1 MGSDVS
7 RIKQPS
13 SKRVKTPT
21 VLQMEAVECGAAA
34 LAILMS
40 HYGLIRPLEELRVS
54 CGVSRDGS
62 KASNV
67 VKAARTFGFEA
78 KGLMREPDGLRDMK
92 FPLIIFWN
100 FNHFIVLEGFHNN
113 KVYVNDPASGPRVLT
128 EQEFDQSFTGVV
140 LEIKPGQEFKPGGS
154 RPSMVAALY
163 RRASSSKLAFLY
175 LIVAG
180 LGLVIPGLIAP
191 IFTKIFVDDYL
202 VGKLDSW
209 VKPLLLGMFLT
220 LMLRGALTWL
230 KQYYLMRFET
240 KLSVAESG
248 KFLWHVLHLP
258 VVFYG
263 QRSAGEIS
271 GRVGINDRV
280 AKLIARDL
288 ASAVLDI
295 VMVVFYAI
303 LMLFYDVFLTCIGL
317 LTAVLNIIVLKYVS
331 KSRKDA
337 SQKLRMD
344 AGKMLGTSMNGL
356 IVIETL
362 KASGGESDF
371 FAQWSGYQAKVVNAI
386 QEMGSSSITLAVL
399 PSVLTALNTV
409 LILSFGGLR
418 VMDGF
423 LTMGALVAF
432 QSLMHSF
439 LTPVNNLVGLGGRL
453 QELGGDMNRLDD
465 VLKYKQD
472 PILQGNAKTSETSPP
487 AAGTGKNKLDG
498 RLELKNITFGYST
511 LEGPLI
517 KNFSLSMKSGSR
529 VALVGSSGCGKSTIA
544 KLVMGLY
551 VPWEGEILFDGQPRS
566 AIDRHIMVNSLSMVD
581 QDINMFEGTVRD
593 NLTMWDSTIP
603 NAELIRAAKDA
614 CIHDMISARQLG
626 YDSEVDEG
634 GKNFSGGQRQRLEIA
649 RALVSN
655 PRVVVFDEATSA
667 LDPVTEMIVDDNLR
681 QRGCTCLI
689 VAHRLSTIRD
699 CDEIIVLHKGLV
711 VQRGTH
717 DELKDVEGLYADL
730 IKMG

>member
-1 MGSDVS
+1 MTFT
-7 RIKQPS
+7 KQPS
-13 SKRVKTPT
+13 SKRIKTPT
-21 VLQMEAVECGAAA
+21 VLQMEAVECGAAS

-40 HYGLIRPLEELRVS
+40 HYGLIKTLEELRVS

-62 KASNV
+62 KASNLV
-67 VKAARTFGFEA
+67 RAARTYGFEA

-100 FNHFIVLEGFHNN
+100 FNHFVVLEGFHNG
-113 KVYVNDPASGPRVLT
+113 KVYINDPASGPRVLT
-128 EQEFDQSFTGVV
+128 EQEFDQAFTGVT
-140 LEIKPGQEFKPGGS
+140 LEIKPGLDFKPGGS
-154 RPSMVAALY
+154 RPSIVSALH
-163 RRASSSKLAFLY
+163 RRASSSKPAFFY
-175 LIVAG
+175 LVIAG

-191 IFTKIFVDDYL
+191 IFTKIFVDDFL

-230 KQYYLMRFET
+230 KEYYLMRFET
-240 KLSVAESG
+240 KLSVAESS

-258 VVFYG
+258 VVFYS

-288 ASAVLDI
+288 ASAALDI
-295 VMVVFYAI
+295 LMVVFYAI

-317 LTAVLNIIVLKYVS
+317 LTAVLNIIVLRYVS
-331 KSRKDA
+331 KARKDA

-356 IVIETL
+356 ICIETL

-386 QEMGSSSITLAVL
+386 QEMGSSSIVLAVL
-399 PSVLTALNTV
+399 PSLLTGLNTV

-432 QSLMHSF
+432 QSLMQSF
-439 LTPVNNLVGLGGRL
+439 LRPVNNLVGLGGRL
-453 QELGGDMNRLDD
+453 QELSGDMNRLDD
-465 VLKYKQD
+465 VLKYKRDSLLQD
-472 PILQGNAKTSETSPP
+472 DAKPGGTASPAVGTS
-487 AAGTGKNKLDG
+487 KYKLDG

-517 KNFSLSMKSGSR
+517 KNFSLSMRSGSR

-551 VPWEGEILFDGQPRS
+551 APWEGEILFDGHPRPS
-566 AIDRHIMVNSLSMVD
+566 IDRHIMVNSLSMVD
-581 QDINMFEGTVRD
+581 QDINMFEGTIRD
-593 NLTMWDSTIP
+593 NLTMWDSTIS
-603 NAELIRAAKDA
+603 NADLVRAAKDA
-614 CIHDMISARQLG
+614 CIHDMISARELG
-626 YDSEVDEG
+626 YDSEVEEG

-655 PRVVVFDEATSA
+655 PQIVVFDEATSA

-681 QRGCTCLI
+681 RRGCTCLI

-699 CDEIIVLHKGLV
+699 CDEIIVLHKGVV

-717 DELKDVEGLYADL
+717 DDLKDVEGLYADL

>member
-1 MGSDVS
+1 MA

-13 SKRVKTPT
+13 STRVKTPT

-40 HYGLIRPLEELRVS
+40 HYGLIKPLEELRVS

-67 VKAARTFGFEA
+67 VRAARTFGFEA
-78 KGLMREPDGLRDMK
+78 KGLMREPDGLREMK

-100 FNHFIVLEGFHNN
+100 FNHFIVLEGFHNG
-113 KVYVNDPASGPRVLT
+113 KVYVNDPASGPRILT
-128 EQEFDQSFTGVV
+128 ELEFDQSFTGVV
-140 LEIKPGQEFKPGGS
+140 LEIKPGPDFKPGGS
-154 RPSMVAALY
+154 RPSMAAALY

-175 LIVAG
+175 LIIAG

-220 LMLRGALTWL
+220 MMLRGALTWL
-230 KQYYLMRFET
+230 KQYYLMRFES

-263 QRSAGEIS
+263 QRSAAEIS

-280 AKLIARDL
+280 ARLIARDL

-295 VMVVFYAI
+295 VMVLFYAL
-303 LMLFYDVFLTCIGL
+303 LMLFYDVFLTFIGL

-371 FAQWSGYQAKVVNAI
+371 FAHWSGYQAKVVNAI

-399 PSVLTALNTV
+399 PSVLTSLNTV

-432 QSLMHSF
+432 QSLMQSF

-453 QELGGDMNRLDD
+453 QELSGDMNRLDD

-472 PILQGNAKTSETSPP
+472 AILQGDAKPSGTAPP
-487 AAGTGKNKLDG
+487 AASPGKSKLDG
-498 RLELKNITFGYST
+498 CLELKNITFGYST

-551 VPWEGEILFDGQPRS
+551 TPWDGEILFDGQPRS
-566 AIDRHIMVNSLSMVD
+566 AVDRQIMVNSLSMVD
-581 QDINMFEGTVRD
+581 QDINMFEGSIRD

-603 NAELIRAAKDA
+603 NAELVRAAKDA

-626 YDSEVDEG
+626 YDSGVDEG

-681 QRGCTCLI
+681 RRGCTCLI

-699 CDEIIVLHKGLV
+699 CDEIIVLHKGVV

-717 DELKDVEGLYADL
+717 DDLKDVEGLYADL

>member
-1 MGSDVS
+1 MA

-13 SKRVKTPT
+13 NTRVKTPT

-40 HYGLIRPLEELRVS
+40 YYGLIKPLEELRIS

-67 VKAARTFGFEA
+67 VKAARRYGFEA
-78 KGLMREPDGLRDMK
+78 KGLMREPETLRKMM
-92 FPLIIFWN
+92 FPAIVFWN
-100 FNHFIVLEGFHNN
+100 FNHFLVVEGFKNG
-113 KVYVNDPASGPRVLT
+113 KVYLNDPASGPRVVT
-128 EQEFDQSFTGVV
+128 EEEFDQSFTGVV
-140 LEIKPGQEFKPGGS
+140 LDIKPGPDFKPGGA
-154 RPSMVAALY
+154 RPSMIAALY
-163 RRASSSKLAFLY
+163 RRASGSKLAFIY
-175 LIVAG
+175 LVIAG
-180 LGLVIPGLIAP
+180 LGLVIPGLLTP
-191 IFTKIFVDDYL
+191 IFTKIFVDEYL

-209 VKPLLLGMFLT
+209 IKPLLLGMFIT
-220 LMLRGALTWL
+220 LLLRAGLTWL
-230 KQYYLMRFET
+230 KEYYLMRFES

-271 GRVGINDRV
+271 GRVAINDRV
-280 AKLIARDL
+280 AKLISRDL
-288 ASAVLDI
+288 ASAALDFI
-295 VMVVFYAI
+295 VIFFYAL
-303 LMLFYDVFLTCIGL
+303 LMLFYDVFLTAIGF
-317 LTAVLNIIVLKYVS
+317 LTAILNMIVLKYVS
-331 KSRKDA
+331 KARKDA

-371 FAQWSGYQAKVVNAI
+371 FSQWSGYQAKVVNAI
-386 QEMGSSSITLAVL
+386 QEMGASSITLQVL
-399 PSVLTALNTV
+399 PALLMGLNTV

-418 VMDGF
+418 VMDGH

-432 QSLMHSF
+432 QSLMQSF
-439 LTPVNNLVGLGGRL
+439 LAPVNNLVGLGGKL
-453 QELGGDMNRLDD
+453 QELSGDMNRLDD
-465 VLKYKQD
+465 VLKYERDKALD
-472 PILQGNAKTSETSPP
+472 ASGVSPDGAGKT
-487 AAGTGKNKLDG
+487 KLDG
-498 RLELKNITFGYST
+498 ELELRDITFGYSS

-517 KNFSLSMKSGSR
+517 KNFSLRMKPGAR

-551 VPWEGEILFDGQPRS
+551 EPWEGEILFDGKKR
-566 AIDRHIMVNSLSMVD
+566 AEIDRHVMINSLSMVD
-581 QDINMFEGTVRD
+581 QDINMFEGTLRD
-593 NLTMWDSTIP
+593 NLTMWDRTIA
-603 NAELIRAAKDA
+603 NNELLRAAKDA
-614 CIHDMISARQLG
+614 CIHDMIAGRRLG
-626 YDSEVDEG
+626 YDSEVTEG

-649 RALVSN
+649 RALVTN
-655 PRVVVFDEATSA
+655 PRIVVFDEATSA

-681 QRGCTCLI
+681 RRGCTCLI

-699 CDEIIVLHKGLV
+699 CDEIIVLHKGTV

-717 DELKDVEGLYADL
+717 DELKDQPGLYADL
-730 IKMG
+730 IRMA

>member
-1 MGSDVS
+1 MA
-7 RIKQPS
+7 RTQQPS
-13 SKRVKTPT
+13 STRIKTPT
-21 VLQMEAVECGAAA
+21 VLQMEAVECGAAS

-40 HYGLIRPLEELRVS
+40 HYGLIKPLEELRVS

-67 VKAARTFGFEA
+67 VKAARTYGFEA
-78 KGLMREPDGLRDMK
+78 KGLMREPDGLREMK

-100 FNHFIVLEGFHNN
+100 FNHFVVLEGFHNG
-113 KVYVNDPASGPRVLT
+113 KVYINDPASGPRVLT

-140 LEIKPGQEFKPGGS
+140 LEIKPGPDFKPGGS

-163 RRASSSKLAFLY
+163 RRASSSKLAFAY
-175 LIVAG
+175 LIIAG

-230 KQYYLMRFET
+230 KQYYLMRFES

-386 QEMGSSSITLAVL
+386 QEMGSSSITLSVL

-409 LILSFGGLR
+409 LILSLGGLR

-472 PILQGNAKTSETSPP
+472 AVLQGDAKPSGSTPP
-487 AAGTGKNKLDG
+487 AAGPGKNKLDG

-551 VPWEGEILFDGQPRS
+551 APWEGEILFDGQPRS

-603 NAELIRAAKDA
+603 NAELVRAAKDA

-626 YDSEVDEG
+626 YDSGVDEG

-681 QRGCTCLI
+681 RRGCTCLI

-699 CDEIIVLHKGLV
+699 CDEIIVLHKGVV
-711 VQRGTH
+711 VQRGKH
-717 DELKDVEGLYADL
+717 DDLKDVEGLYADL

>member
-1 MGSDVS
+1 MTFT
-7 RIKQPS
+7 KQPS
-13 SKRVKTPT
+13 SKRIKTPT
-21 VLQMEAVECGAAA
+21 VLQMEAVECGAAS

-40 HYGLIRPLEELRVS
+40 HYGLIKTLEELRVS

-62 KASNV
+62 KASNLV
-67 VKAARTFGFEA
+67 RAARTYGFEA

-100 FNHFIVLEGFHNN
+100 FNHFVVLEGFHNG
-113 KVYVNDPASGPRVLT
+113 KVYINDPASGPRVLT
-128 EQEFDQSFTGVV
+128 EQEFDQAFTGVT
-140 LEIKPGQEFKPGGS
+140 LEIKPGLDFKPGGS
-154 RPSMVAALY
+154 RPSIVSALH
-163 RRASSSKLAFLY
+163 RRASSSKPAFFY
-175 LIVAG
+175 LVIAG

-191 IFTKIFVDDYL
+191 IFTKIFVDDFL

-230 KQYYLMRFET
+230 KEYYLMRFET
-240 KLSVAESG
+240 KLSVAESS

-258 VVFYG
+258 VVFYS

-288 ASAVLDI
+288 ASAALDI

-317 LTAVLNIIVLKYVS
+317 LTAVLNIIVLRYVS
-331 KSRKDA
+331 KARKDA

-356 IVIETL
+356 ICIETL

-386 QEMGSSSITLAVL
+386 QEMGSSSIVLAVL
-399 PSVLTALNTV
+399 PSLLTGLNTV

-432 QSLMHSF
+432 QSLMQSF
-439 LTPVNNLVGLGGRL
+439 LRPVNNLVGLGGRL
-453 QELGGDMNRLDD
+453 QELSGDMNRLDD
-465 VLKYKQD
+465 VLKYKRDPLLQD
-472 PILQGNAKTSETSPP
+472 DAKPGGTASP
-487 AAGTGKNKLDG
+487 AVGTGKNKLDG

-517 KNFSLSMKSGSR
+517 KNFSLSMRSGSR

-551 VPWEGEILFDGQPRS
+551 APWEGEILFDGHLRS
-566 AIDRHIMVNSLSMVD
+566 SIDRHIMVNSLSMVD
-581 QDINMFEGTVRD
+581 QDINMFEGTIRD
-593 NLTMWDSTIP
+593 NLTMWDSTIS
-603 NAELIRAAKDA
+603 NADLVRAAKDA
-614 CIHDMISARQLG
+614 CIHDMISARELG
-626 YDSEVDEG
+626 YDSEVEEG

-655 PRVVVFDEATSA
+655 PQIVVFDEATSA

-681 QRGCTCLI
+681 RRGCTCLI

-699 CDEIIVLHKGLV
+699 CDEIIVLHKGVV

-717 DELKDVEGLYADL
+717 DDLKDVEGLYADL

>member
-1 MGSDVS
+1 
-7 RIKQPS
+7 
-13 SKRVKTPT
+13 
-21 VLQMEAVECGAAA
+21 
-34 LAILMS
+34 
-40 HYGLIRPLEELRVS
+40 
-54 CGVSRDGS
+54 
-62 KASNV
+62 
-67 VKAARTFGFEA
+67 
-78 KGLMREPDGLRDMK
+78 
-92 FPLIIFWN
+92 
-100 FNHFIVLEGFHNN
+100 
-113 KVYVNDPASGPRVLT
+113 
-128 EQEFDQSFTGVV
+128 
-140 LEIKPGQEFKPGGS
+140 
-154 RPSMVAALY
+154 
-163 RRASSSKLAFLY
+163 
-175 LIVAG
+175 
-180 LGLVIPGLIAP
+180 
-191 IFTKIFVDDYL
+191 
-202 VGKLDSW
+202 
-209 VKPLLLGMFLT
+209 
-220 LMLRGALTWL
+220 
-230 KQYYLMRFET
+230 MRFET
-240 KLSVAESG
+240 KLSVAESS

-258 VVFYG
+258 VVFYS

-288 ASAVLDI
+288 ASAALDI
-295 VMVVFYAI
+295 LMVVFYAI

-317 LTAVLNIIVLKYVS
+317 LTAVLNIIVLRYVS
-331 KSRKDA
+331 KARKDA

-356 IVIETL
+356 ICIETL

-386 QEMGSSSITLAVL
+386 QEMGSSSIVLAVL
-399 PSVLTALNTV
+399 PSLLTGLNTV

-432 QSLMHSF
+432 QSLMQSF
-439 LTPVNNLVGLGGRL
+439 LRPVNNLVGLGGRL
-453 QELGGDMNRLDD
+453 QELSGDMNRLDD

-472 PILQGNAKTSETSPP
+472 SLLRDDAKPAGTTSP

-517 KNFSLSMKSGSR
+517 KNFSLSMRSGSR

-551 VPWEGEILFDGQPRS
+551 APWEGEILFDGHPRS
-566 AIDRHIMVNSLSMVD
+566 SIDRHIMVNSLSMVD
-581 QDINMFEGTVRD
+581 QDINMFEGTIRD
-593 NLTMWDSTIP
+593 NLTMWDSTIS
-603 NAELIRAAKDA
+603 NADLVRAAKDA
-614 CIHDMISARQLG
+614 CIHDMISARELG
-626 YDSEVDEG
+626 YDSEVEEG

-655 PRVVVFDEATSA
+655 PQIVVFDEATSA

-681 QRGCTCLI
+681 RRGCTCLI

-699 CDEIIVLHKGLV
+699 CDEIIVLHKGVV

-717 DELKDVEGLYADL
+717 DDLKDVEGLYADL

>member
-1 MGSDVS
+1 MTFT
-7 RIKQPS
+7 KQPS
-13 SKRVKTPT
+13 SKRIKTPT
-21 VLQMEAVECGAAA
+21 VLQMEAVECGAAS

-40 HYGLIRPLEELRVS
+40 HYGLIKTLEELRVS

-62 KASNV
+62 KASNLV
-67 VKAARTFGFEA
+67 RAARTYGFEA

-100 FNHFIVLEGFHNN
+100 FNHFVVLEGFHNG
-113 KVYVNDPASGPRVLT
+113 KVYINDPASGPRVLT
-128 EQEFDQSFTGVV
+128 EQEFDQAFTGVT
-140 LEIKPGQEFKPGGS
+140 LEIKPGLDFKPGGS
-154 RPSMVAALY
+154 RPSIVSALH
-163 RRASSSKLAFLY
+163 RRASSSKPAFFY
-175 LIVAG
+175 LVIAG

-191 IFTKIFVDDYL
+191 IFTKIFVDDFL

-230 KQYYLMRFET
+230 KEYYLMRFET
-240 KLSVAESG
+240 KLSVAESS

-258 VVFYG
+258 VVFYS

-288 ASAVLDI
+288 ASAALDI
-295 VMVVFYAI
+295 LMVVFYAI

-317 LTAVLNIIVLKYVS
+317 LTAVLNIIVLRYVS
-331 KSRKDA
+331 KARKDA

-356 IVIETL
+356 ICIETL

-386 QEMGSSSITLAVL
+386 QEMGSSSIVLAVL
-399 PSVLTALNTV
+399 PSLLTGLNTV

-432 QSLMHSF
+432 QSLMQSF
-439 LTPVNNLVGLGGRL
+439 LRPVNNLVGLGGRL
-453 QELGGDMNRLDD
+453 QELSGDMNRLDD
-465 VLKYKQD
+465 VLKYKRDSLLQD
-472 PILQGNAKTSETSPP
+472 DAKPGGTTSP
-487 AAGTGKNKLDG
+487 AVGTSKYKLDG

-517 KNFSLSMKSGSR
+517 KNFSLSMRSGSR

-551 VPWEGEILFDGQPRS
+551 APWEGEILFDGHPRPS
-566 AIDRHIMVNSLSMVD
+566 IDRHIMVNSLSMVD
-581 QDINMFEGTVRD
+581 QDINMFEGTIRD
-593 NLTMWDSTIP
+593 NLTMWDSTIS
-603 NAELIRAAKDA
+603 NADLVRAAKDA
-614 CIHDMISARQLG
+614 CIHDMISARELG
-626 YDSEVDEG
+626 YDSEVEEG

-655 PRVVVFDEATSA
+655 PQIVVFDEATSA

-681 QRGCTCLI
+681 RRGCTCLI

-699 CDEIIVLHKGLV
+699 CDEIIVLHKGVV

-717 DELKDVEGLYADL
+717 DDLKDVEGLYADL

>member
-1 MGSDVS
+1 
-7 RIKQPS
+7 
-13 SKRVKTPT
+13 
-21 VLQMEAVECGAAA
+21 
-34 LAILMS
+34 
-40 HYGLIRPLEELRVS
+40 
-54 CGVSRDGS
+54 
-62 KASNV
+62 
-67 VKAARTFGFEA
+67 
-78 KGLMREPDGLRDMK
+78 
-92 FPLIIFWN
+92 
-100 FNHFIVLEGFHNN
+100 
-113 KVYVNDPASGPRVLT
+113 
-128 EQEFDQSFTGVV
+128 
-140 LEIKPGQEFKPGGS
+140 
-154 RPSMVAALY
+154 
-163 RRASSSKLAFLY
+163 
-175 LIVAG
+175 
-180 LGLVIPGLIAP
+180 
-191 IFTKIFVDDYL
+191 
-202 VGKLDSW
+202 
-209 VKPLLLGMFLT
+209 
-220 LMLRGALTWL
+220 
-230 KQYYLMRFET
+230 
-240 KLSVAESG
+240 
-248 KFLWHVLHLP
+248 
-258 VVFYG
+258 
-263 QRSAGEIS
+263 
-271 GRVGINDRV
+271 
-280 AKLIARDL
+280 
-288 ASAVLDI
+288 
-295 VMVVFYAI
+295 
-303 LMLFYDVFLTCIGL
+303 
-317 LTAVLNIIVLKYVS
+317 
-331 KSRKDA
+331 
-337 SQKLRMD
+337 
-344 AGKMLGTSMNGL
+344 
-356 IVIETL
+356 
-362 KASGGESDF
+362 
-371 FAQWSGYQAKVVNAI
+371 
-386 QEMGSSSITLAVL
+386 
-399 PSVLTALNTV
+399 
-409 LILSFGGLR
+409 
-418 VMDGF
+418 MDGF

-432 QSLMHSF
+432 QSLMQSF

-472 PILQGNAKTSETSPP
+472 PILQWNAKPGETSPP

-551 VPWEGEILFDGQPRS
+551 APWEGEILFDGQPRS

-603 NAELIRAAKDA
+603 NAELVRAAKDA

-681 QRGCTCLI
+681 RRGCTCLI

-699 CDEIIVLHKGLV
+699 CDEIIVLHKGVV

-717 DELKDVEGLYADL
+717 DDLKDVEGLYADL

>member
-1 MGSDVS
+1 MA
-7 RIKQPS
+7 RNKQPS
-13 SKRVKTPT
+13 STRVKTPT

-40 HYGLIRPLEELRVS
+40 HYGLIKPLEELRVS

-78 KGLMREPDGLRDMK
+78 KGLMREPDGLRKMK

-100 FNHFIVLEGFHNN
+100 FNHFIVLEGFHNG

-140 LEIKPGQEFKPGGS
+140 LDIKPGADFKPGGS

-163 RRASSSKLAFLY
+163 RRASSSKLAFIY
-175 LIVAG
+175 LIIAG

-202 VGKLDSW
+202 VGRLDSW

-230 KQYYLMRFET
+230 KQYYLMRFES

-271 GRVGINDRV
+271 ARVGINDRV

-386 QEMGSSSITLAVL
+386 QEMGSSSIALAVL

-472 PILQGNAKTSETSPP
+472 AILQGDAKPGGTTPP
-487 AAGTGKNKLDG
+487 SAGPGKNKLDG
-498 RLELKNITFGYST
+498 HLELKNITFGYST

-551 VPWEGEILFDGQPRS
+551 APWEGEILFDGQPRS

-634 GKNFSGGQRQRLEIA
+634 GVNFSGGQRQRLEIA

-667 LDPVTEMIVDDNLR
+667 LDPITEMIVDDNLR
-681 QRGCTCLI
+681 RRGCTCLI

-699 CDEIIVLHKGLV
+699 CDEIIVLHKGVV

-717 DELKDVEGLYADL
+717 DDLKDVEGLYADL

>member
-1 MGSDVS
+1 MTFT
-7 RIKQPS
+7 KQPS
-13 SKRVKTPT
+13 SKRIKTPT
-21 VLQMEAVECGAAA
+21 VLQMEAVECGAAS

-40 HYGLIRPLEELRVS
+40 HYGLIKTLEELRVS

-62 KASNV
+62 KASNLV
-67 VKAARTFGFEA
+67 RAARTYGFEA

-100 FNHFIVLEGFHNN
+100 FNHFVVLEGFHKG
-113 KVYVNDPASGPRVLT
+113 KVYINDPASGPRVLT
-128 EQEFDQSFTGVV
+128 EQEFDQAFTGVT
-140 LEIKPGQEFKPGGS
+140 LEIKPGLDFKPGGS
-154 RPSMVAALY
+154 RPSILSALH
-163 RRASSSKLAFLY
+163 RRASSSKPAFFY
-175 LIVAG
+175 LVIAG

-191 IFTKIFVDDYL
+191 IFTKIFVDDFL

-230 KQYYLMRFET
+230 KEYYLMRFET
-240 KLSVAESG
+240 KLSVAESS

-258 VVFYG
+258 VVFYS

-288 ASAVLDI
+288 ASAALDI

-317 LTAVLNIIVLKYVS
+317 LTAVLNIIVLRYVS
-331 KSRKDA
+331 KARKDA

-344 AGKMLGTSMNGL
+344 TGKMLGTSMNGL
-356 IVIETL
+356 ICIETL

-386 QEMGSSSITLAVL
+386 QEMGSSSIVLAVL
-399 PSVLTALNTV
+399 PSLLTGLNTV

-432 QSLMHSF
+432 QSLMQSF
-439 LTPVNNLVGLGGRL
+439 LRPVNNLVGLGGRL
-453 QELGGDMNRLDD
+453 QELSGDMNRLDD
-465 VLKYKQD
+465 VLKYKRDSLLQD
-472 PILQGNAKTSETSPP
+472 DAQPGGTASP
-487 AAGTGKNKLDG
+487 AVGTGKNKLDG

-517 KNFSLSMKSGSR
+517 KNFSLSMRSGSR

-551 VPWEGEILFDGQPRS
+551 APWEGEILFDGHPRS
-566 AIDRHIMVNSLSMVD
+566 SIDRHIMVNSLSMVD
-581 QDINMFEGTVRD
+581 QDINMFEGTIRD
-593 NLTMWDSTIP
+593 NLTMWDSTTS
-603 NAELIRAAKDA
+603 NADLVRAAKDA
-614 CIHDMISARQLG
+614 CIHDMISARELG
-626 YDSEVDEG
+626 YDSEVEEG

-655 PRVVVFDEATSA
+655 PQIVVFDEATSA

-681 QRGCTCLI
+681 RRGCTCLI

-699 CDEIIVLHKGLV
+699 CDEIIVLHKGVV

-717 DELKDVEGLYADL
+717 DDLKDVEGLYADL

>member
-1 MGSDVS
+1 
-7 RIKQPS
+7 
-13 SKRVKTPT
+13 
-21 VLQMEAVECGAAA
+21 
-34 LAILMS
+34 
-40 HYGLIRPLEELRVS
+40 
-54 CGVSRDGS
+54 
-62 KASNV
+62 
-67 VKAARTFGFEA
+67 
-78 KGLMREPDGLRDMK
+78 
-92 FPLIIFWN
+92 
-100 FNHFIVLEGFHNN
+100 
-113 KVYVNDPASGPRVLT
+113 
-128 EQEFDQSFTGVV
+128 
-140 LEIKPGQEFKPGGS
+140 
-154 RPSMVAALY
+154 
-163 RRASSSKLAFLY
+163 
-175 LIVAG
+175 
-180 LGLVIPGLIAP
+180 
-191 IFTKIFVDDYL
+191 
-202 VGKLDSW
+202 
-209 VKPLLLGMFLT
+209 
-220 LMLRGALTWL
+220 MLRGALTWL
-230 KQYYLMRFET
+230 KQYYLMRFES

-248 KFLWHVLHLP
+248 KFLWHVLQLP

-271 GRVGINDRV
+271 GRVSINDRV

-288 ASAVLDI
+288 ASAVLDL

-303 LMLFYDVFLTCIGL
+303 LMLFYDVFLTSIGL
-317 LTAVLNIIVLKYVS
+317 LTAILNIIVLKYVS

-386 QEMGSSSITLAVL
+386 QEMGSSSITLAIL
-399 PSVLTALNTV
+399 PSLLTALNTV

-432 QSLMHSF
+432 QSLMQSF

-472 PILQGNAKTSETSPP
+472 PVLQNNTPPDATVSASELR
-487 AAGTGKNKLDG
+487 KNKLDG
-498 RLELKNITFGYST
+498 HLELKNITFGYST

-517 KNFSLSMKSGSR
+517 KNFSLTMKAGSR

-551 VPWEGEILFDGQPRS
+551 APWEGEVLFDGKPRS
-566 AIDRHIMVNSLSMVD
+566 AIPRHVMVNSLSIVD

-593 NLTMWDSTIP
+593 NLTMWDTTIP
-603 NAELIRAAKDA
+603 NADLVRAAKDA

-626 YDSEVDEG
+626 YDSDVEEG

-655 PRVVVFDEATSA
+655 PRIVVFDEATSA

-681 QRGCTCLI
+681 RRGCTCLI

-699 CDEIIVLHKGLV
+699 CDEIIVLHKGHV

-717 DELKDVEGLYADL
+717 DDLKDVEGLYADL